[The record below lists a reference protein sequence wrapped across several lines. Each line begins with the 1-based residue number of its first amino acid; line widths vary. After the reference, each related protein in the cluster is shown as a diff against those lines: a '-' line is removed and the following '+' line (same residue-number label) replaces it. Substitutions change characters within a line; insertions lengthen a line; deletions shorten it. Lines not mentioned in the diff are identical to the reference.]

1 MKKIYLLILISTITF
16 ASNLER
22 FGVET
27 NYVDENGNDKTII
40 IKRDKP
46 VECFNVKFDPKVVLG
61 GNAAASTIPD
71 KCKRDF
77 VTYMGKISPI
87 KFSQKVETYGEV
99 EVLEFIEKAS
109 ENKDYILVDSRT
121 EDWYYHSTIPS
132 AVNIP
137 YLYANKS
144 QYINEF
150 NEMMKTLGVKEVN
163 GKYDFSN
170 AKTVLMFCN
179 GVWCGQSP
187 EAMKQLIKYGYP
199 EEKMKWYRGGIQ
211 SWISLGFPTIKPE

>member
-1 MKKIYLLILISTITF
+1 MKKISLFIMLSSFVF
-16 ASNLER
+16 ASNLET

-27 NYVDENGNDKTII
+27 TYTDDQGNKKNIL
-40 IKRDKP
+40 IKREKP
-46 VECFNVKFDPKVVLG
+46 AECFGVKFDPKVVLG
-61 GNAAASTIPD
+61 GNAAAFSIP
-71 KCKRDF
+71 KNCKRDF

-87 KFSQKVETYGEV
+87 KFSPKVETYGEV

-109 ENKDYILVDSRT
+109 ENKNYMLIDSRT
-121 EDWYYHSTIPS
+121 EDWFYHSTIPS

-150 NEMMKTLGVKEVN
+150 NEMMKTLGVKEVD

-170 AKTVLMFCN
+170 AKTILLFCN

-211 SWISLGFPTIKPE
+211 SWISLGFPTVKPE

>member
-1 MKKIYLLILISTITF
+1 MKKLLLFIAASSFVF
-16 ASNLER
+16 ASNLEKI
-22 FGVET
+22 GVET
-27 NYVDENGNDKTII
+27 NYVDEKGIQKSIL
-40 IKRDKP
+40 IKREKP
-46 VECFNVKFDPKVVLG
+46 VECFSVKFDPKIVLG
-61 GNAAASTIPD
+61 GSAANKSVPEN
-71 KCKRDF
+71 CKRDF
-77 VTYMGKISPI
+77 VTYMGKVSPI
-87 KFSQKVETYGEV
+87 KFTDKVETYGEV
-99 EVLEFIEKAS
+99 EVLEFIEKAA
-109 ENKDYILVDSRT
+109 ENKNYLLVDSRT

-144 QYINEF
+144 QYISEF
-150 NEMMKTLGVKEVN
+150 NEMMKTLGVKETKN
-163 GKYDFSN
+163 GYDFTN
-170 AKTVLMFCN
+170 AKTILLFCN